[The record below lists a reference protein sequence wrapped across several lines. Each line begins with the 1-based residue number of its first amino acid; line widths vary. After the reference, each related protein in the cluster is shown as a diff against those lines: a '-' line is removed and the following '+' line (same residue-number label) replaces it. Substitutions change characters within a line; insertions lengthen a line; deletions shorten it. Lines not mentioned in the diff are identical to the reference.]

1 MCSSVAAAV
10 EAVLATAGGADEE
23 ILLLDELIAQA
34 EAKQVER
41 VGAFDASEAWRA
53 DGAYSFA
60 CWMRART
67 DMTRTGSLRLAKLA
81 GLLRKMP
88 LTEAAV
94 PRGS

>member
-1 MCSSVAAAV
+1 MCSSVAEAV

-23 ILLLDELIAQA
+23 ILLLDELIERA
-34 EAKQVER
+34 EAKLVGR

-67 DMTRTGSLRLAKLA
+67 DMTRR
-81 GLLRKMP
+81 RH
-88 LTEAAV
+88 
-94 PRGS
+94 PR